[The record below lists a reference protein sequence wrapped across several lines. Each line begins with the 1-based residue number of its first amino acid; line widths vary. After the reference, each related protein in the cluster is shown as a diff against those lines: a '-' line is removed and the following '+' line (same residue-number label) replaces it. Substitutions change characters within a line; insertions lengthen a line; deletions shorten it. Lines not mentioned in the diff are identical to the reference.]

1 MNINN
6 EIKEKIFY
14 IIGIVLALFGLGALI
29 TFISW
34 LGNATVNQLF
44 I

>member
-1 MNINN
+1 MN
-6 EIKEKIFY
+6 IKEKICY
-14 IIGIVLALFGLGALI
+14 MIGIVLALFGLGALI
-29 TFISW
+29 TLISW